1 MDINIINET
10 PEDYREVEELNKK
23 AFRNVNVPGCD
34 EHYIAHILRE
44 HSDFIPELDLVL
56 TLNGKIIAN
65 IMYTR
70 AKLMDE
76 TGAEKEIVTFGPLSV
91 LPEYQRRGYGKK
103 LLEHSLEKAAEMGFE
118 AVVIFGNP
126 ENYITA
132 GFKSCKKYNVAIS
145 EGVYPV
151 PLLVKELKAGAL
163 AGKSFIYKE
172 SEAYVFA
179 PEKAEEFDKTFEQMP
194 KEYRPSQELFY
205 IYSGSKMN

>member
-91 LPEYQRRGYGKK
+91 LPKYQRRGYGKK
-103 LLEHSLEKAAEMGFE
+103 PRKWA
-118 AVVIFGNP
+118 
-126 ENYITA
+126 
-132 GFKSCKKYNVAIS
+132 
-145 EGVYPV
+145 
-151 PLLVKELKAGAL
+151 LK
-163 AGKSFIYKE
+163 
-172 SEAYVFA
+172 
-179 PEKAEEFDKTFEQMP
+179 
-194 KEYRPSQELFY
+194 RR
-205 IYSGSKMN
+205 

>member
-76 TGAEKEIVTFGPLSV
+76 TGAEKEIVTFEPLSV
-91 LPEYQRRGYGKK
+91 LPKYQRRGHGKK

-118 AVVIFGNP
+118 AAVIFGNP

-151 PLLVKELKAGAL
+151 PLLVKELKEGAL

>member
-23 AFRNVNVPGCD
+23 AFWNVNVPGCD

-103 LLEHSLEKAAEMGFE
+103 LLEHSLK
-118 AVVIFGNP
+118 
-126 ENYITA
+126 
-132 GFKSCKKYNVAIS
+132 
-145 EGVYPV
+145 
-151 PLLVKELKAGAL
+151 
-163 AGKSFIYKE
+163 
-172 SEAYVFA
+172 
-179 PEKAEEFDKTFEQMP
+179 
-194 KEYRPSQELFY
+194 
-205 IYSGSKMN
+205 